1 MKLLLHWVRNQ
12 HISTVLLCLPLALL
26 YQWAIRTERLSQ
38 ETLEIRRWMLIP
50 MALFILFAFAGPLLF
65 VTHEHMLFHDEPAV
79 IAVAAAEL
87 HGEPLYHAP
96 AAAERYSLLYGP
108 ATYWVY
114 MPPMIAK
121 ATDLRIFQLWVLL
134 PLSLSALVA
143 WHISRRLLSPRD
155 ALFTLFCFAVAVLTQ
170 SPSEWA
176 MKADVW
182 ILLAICVAL
191 WGATKLGK
199 FGAPIV
205 IGLSGALLINLKITA
220 IVPLCVPLLL
230 LQKRF
235 GYKSVLATLSIVL
248 GLVLG
253 TFSIPGISWHNY
265 WFWLHAST
273 VHRLSSVIMLDN
285 TSFMAFLAL
294 PALALYA
301 VLYVVHPQEARLW
314 LRTNLTLLAVI
325 VICAIFAIV
334 TGSKV
339 GAGNWHCMPLAPIM
353 LALSVELLAR
363 LRSTQS
369 ALNGTVPPRAVFV
382 MLWLFVSLLV
392 VAANTSLWT
401 FKLHINGG
409 TVASGIAP
417 RAAANDLR
425 TILTNNPGRTIQMGY
440 GNNATYDLTFQ
451 RPILVLNG
459 NPYTLDADA
468 MAEMGL
474 SDLPLPQATV
484 DAMRSCAID
493 IWLIP
498 RDAAPFSMASLYFMS
513 GEKAP
518 RDVFPHQLREAFLSN
533 YRKSSQS
540 RFYDSWTC
548 SHPSP

>member
-1 MKLLLHWVRNQ
+1 MHWVSGQ
-12 HISTVLLCLPLALL
+12 LISIVLLCLPLALL
-26 YQWAIRTERLSQ
+26 FRRVIRPERLPQ
-38 ETLEIRRWMLIP
+38 TLSIPQWMLIP
-50 MALFILFAFAGPLLF
+50 MGLFIVFAFAGPLF
-65 VTHEHMLFHDEPAV
+65 FITHEHMLFHDEPTV
-79 IAVAAAEL
+79 IAVAGAEL
-87 HGEPLYHAP
+87 NGEPLYHAP

-134 PLSLSALVA
+134 PLFLSALMA
-143 WHISRRLLSPRD
+143 WKISRRLLSPRD
-155 ALFTLFCFAVAVLTQ
+155 SLFILFCFAIAVLTQ

-176 MKADVW
+176 MKGDVW

-205 IGLSGALLINLKITA
+205 IGLCGALLFSLKITA
-220 IVPLCVPLLL
+220 VVPLCVPLLL

-235 GYKSVLATLSIVL
+235 GYKSVLGTLAIVL

-253 TFSIPGISWHNY
+253 TIFIPGISWHNY

-273 VHRLSSVIMLDN
+273 VHGFSRVNLLNN
-285 TSFMAFLAL
+285 TSFMAFLAW
-294 PALALYA
+294 PTLALYA
-301 VLYVVHPQEARLW
+301 VFYIVRPQEARSW
-314 LRTNLTLLAVI
+314 LRTNLTLLATI
-325 VICAIFAIV
+325 AICAIVAVV

-353 LALSVELLAR
+353 LALSVELLSR
-363 LRSTQS
+363 LRAAQS
-369 ALNGTVPPRAVFV
+369 ALNENIPTRAVFL
-382 MLWLFVSLLV
+382 MLWLFISMLV
-392 VAANTSLWT
+392 VAAKTSLWT
-401 FKLHINGG
+401 FKLHRKGG
-409 TVASGIAP
+409 PVASTIDP
-417 RAAANDLR
+417 KAAANDLR
-425 TILTNNPGRTIQMGY
+425 TILINNPGRTIQMGY
-440 GNNATYDLTFQ
+440 GDDATYDLTFQ
-451 RPILVLNG
+451 RPLLVLHG

-468 MAEMGL
+468 MAEMDL
-474 SDLPLPQATV
+474 SGLPLPQATL
-484 DAMRSCAID
+484 DAMQNCAID

-498 RDAAPFSMASLYFMS
+498 RDTVPFSMVSFYFLS

-533 YRKSSQS
+533 YRKSAQS

-548 SHPSP
+548 SHSSL

>member
-1 MKLLLHWVRNQ
+1 MMHWVRGQ
-12 HISTVLLCLPLALL
+12 HISIVLLCLPLALL
-26 YQWAIRTERLSQ
+26 FQRAMRPEWLPQ
-38 ETLEIRRWMLIP
+38 KTLEAPRWMLTL
-50 MALFILFAFAGPLLF
+50 MGLFILFAFTGPLFF
-65 VTHEHMLFHDEPAV
+65 VTHEHMLFHDEPTI

-96 AAAERYSLLYGP
+96 HAAERYSLLYGP

-134 PLSLSALVA
+134 PLSLSALMA
-143 WHISRRLLSPRD
+143 WKISRRLLSPRD
-155 ALFTLFCFAVAVLTQ
+155 ALFTLFCFAVAVMTQ

-176 MKADVW
+176 MKGDVW
-182 ILLAICVAL
+182 ILFAICAAL
-191 WGATKLGK
+191 WGATNLGK

-205 IGLSGALLINLKITA
+205 IGLCGALLINLKITA
-220 IVPLCVPLLL
+220 IVPLCIPLLL

-253 TFSIPGISWHNY
+253 TLFIPGISWHNY
-265 WFWLHAST
+265 WFWFHAST
-273 VHRLSSVIMLDN
+273 VHRLSGLTMLNN

-301 VLYVVHPQEARLW
+301 VLHIVHPQEARSW
-314 LRTNLTLLAVI
+314 LRTNLTLLATT

-353 LALSVELLAR
+353 LVLSVELLAR

-369 ALNGTVPPRAVFV
+369 ALKGPVPSRRAVFV
-382 MLWLFVSLLV
+382 MLWLFISLLA
-392 VAANTSLWT
+392 VAANTALWT
-401 FKLHINGG
+401 FKLHMNGG
-409 TVASGIAP
+409 NVASAIAP
-417 RAAANDLR
+417 RAAADDLR
-425 TILTNNPGRTIQMGY
+425 TILANNPGRTIQMGY

-474 SDLPLPQATV
+474 SGLPLPQATL

-498 RDAAPFSMASLYFMS
+498 RDTAPFSMASLYFLS

-533 YRKSSQS
+533 YRRSSQS